1 VLLATR
7 FADGKVVA
15 QSDVDGAIMRSR
27 HTRVRISVPDAA
39 DVAQLV
45 ERNLAKVEVA
55 GSIPVVR
62 SGTPCS
68 AGGFFASG
76 ATSGRRGATASAGR
90 VFAQSSAGVHPPSGN
105 HTVVVQVGRVECN
118 HVARASIL
126 PLEGPIRESRRR
138 HLTRV
143 SDSDAR
149 LTVAI
154 VAESFLPAVNGVTNS
169 VVRIA
174 EELTRAGHR
183 CIVIAPG
190 PGVADLDGIQII
202 RVRSFDLPR
211 YGDLR
216 VGLPTARMAALLR
229 KLHPDVVHLAAP
241 AVLGAAAALAARRL
255 GIPTVAIYQTDIA
268 GFASRHRLGVARNSI
283 WRWVSWVHRQADL
296 TLAPS
301 TAAMW
306 TLRRHGVADVARW
319 ARGVD
324 LARFSPAHRDDE
336 IRRALLAGVA
346 RHGDAHEPVVVGY
359 VGRLAPEKQ
368 VHRLRP
374 VLDLAGVRLVVVG
387 DGPARTSLERS
398 LRGSAFLGLCHGAEL
413 ATIYA
418 SLDVFVHTGLDE
430 TFCQSVQEALASG
443 VPVVAPSSGG
453 PVDLVQH
460 GHNGYLWNPAAP
472 ESLVG
477 AVGDLAASPELR
489 TRLGAAARSSVLARP
504 WSALTAELVG
514 HYRDVIHRV
523 SGDAS
528 VRPAQRVGS

>member
-1 VLLATR
+1 MWV
-7 FADGKVVA
+7 
-15 QSDVDGAIMRSR
+15 
-27 HTRVRISVPDAA
+27 
-39 DVAQLV
+39 
-45 ERNLAKVEVA
+45 
-55 GSIPVVR
+55 
-62 SGTPCS
+62 
-68 AGGFFASG
+68 
-76 ATSGRRGATASAGR
+76 
-90 VFAQSSAGVHPPSGN
+90 
-105 HTVVVQVGRVECN
+105 
-118 HVARASIL
+118 HVARTSVL
-126 PLEGPIRESRRR
+126 PLNRAGRESRRR
-138 HLTRV
+138 HLGTAPG
-143 SDSDAR
+143 SGAR
-149 LTVAI
+149 LTVVI

-174 EELTRAGHR
+174 EELTRVGHR

-190 PGVADLDGIQII
+190 PGVGEVDGIQVD
-202 RVRSFDLPR
+202 RVRSFDFPR

-229 KLHPDVVHLAAP
+229 KLRPDVVHLAAP

-255 GIPTVAIYQTDIA
+255 GIPTVAIYQTDLA
-268 GFASRHRLGVARNSI
+268 GFASRHRLGVASGAI

-306 TLRRHGVADVARW
+306 TLRRHGVPDVARW

-324 LARFSPAHRDDE
+324 LARFSPAHRDDDV
-336 IRRALLAGVA
+336 RRALLAGVVPGA
-346 RHGDAHEPVVVGY
+346 AASEPVIVGY

-374 VLDLAGVRLVVVG
+374 VLEMPGVRLVVVG
-387 DGPARTSLERS
+387 DGPARSSLERS
-398 LRGSAFLGLCHGAEL
+398 LPGAAFLGLCHGSEL

-453 PVDLVQH
+453 PIDLVQH
-460 GHNGYLWNPAAP
+460 GGNGYLWNPAAP

-477 AVGDLAASPELR
+477 AVGDLASSPDLR
-489 TRLGAAARSSVLARP
+489 AQLGVAARSSVLSRP
-504 WSALTAELVG
+504 WSALTAELVE
-514 HYRDVIHRV
+514 HYRSVIHRV
-523 SGDAS
+523 AGNVPARTPQRAAS
-528 VRPAQRVGS
+528 

>member
-1 VLLATR
+1 MGETH
-7 FADGKVVA
+7 
-15 QSDVDGAIMRSR
+15 SDSR
-27 HTRVRISVPDAA
+27 
-39 DVAQLV
+39 L
-45 ERNLAKVEVA
+45 
-55 GSIPVVR
+55 
-62 SGTPCS
+62 
-68 AGGFFASG
+68 
-76 ATSGRRGATASAGR
+76 
-90 VFAQSSAGVHPPSGN
+90 
-105 HTVVVQVGRVECN
+105 TVVV
-118 HVARASIL
+118 
-126 PLEGPIRESRRR
+126 
-138 HLTRV
+138 
-143 SDSDAR
+143 
-149 LTVAI
+149 

-190 PGVADLDGIQII
+190 PGVEEVDGIRVI

-216 VGLPTARMAALLR
+216 VGLPTAHVAALLR
-229 KLHPDVVHLAAP
+229 KLRPDVVHLAAP

-255 GIPTVAIYQTDIA
+255 GIPTVAIYQTDLA
-268 GFASRHRLGVARNSI
+268 GFAGCHRLGIARGAI

-306 TLRRHGVADVARW
+306 TLRRHGVPDVARW

-324 LARFSPAHRDDE
+324 LARFSPAHRDDDV
-336 IRRALLAGVA
+336 RRALLDGVA
-346 RHGDAHEPVVVGY
+346 PGAASVEPVVVGY

-374 VLDLAGVRLVVVG
+374 VLDIPGVRLVVVG
-387 DGPARTSLERS
+387 DGPGRPSLEKS
-398 LRGSAFLGLCHGAEL
+398 LRGAAFLGLCHGSEL

-453 PVDLVQH
+453 PIDLVQH
-460 GHNGYLWNPAAP
+460 GRNGYLWNPAAP
-472 ESLVG
+472 ESLAG

-489 TRLGAAARSSVLARP
+489 ARLGAEARSSVLSRP

-514 HYRDVIHRV
+514 HYRNVI
-523 SGDAS
+523 D
-528 VRPAQRVGS
+528 PAATAVLGRTALRVGTRTVERAAS